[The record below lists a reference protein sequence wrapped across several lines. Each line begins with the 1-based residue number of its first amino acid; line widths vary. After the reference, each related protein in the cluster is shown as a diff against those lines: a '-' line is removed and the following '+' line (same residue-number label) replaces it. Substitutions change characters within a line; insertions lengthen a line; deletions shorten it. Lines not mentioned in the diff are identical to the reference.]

1 MSKLNKEEIIKI
13 AALMIHASKLD
24 EHFTEKEKK
33 MVLSTDSSVVEVT
46 FESDLKA
53 SPRPFSQDKIDSTEY
68 FAQIAAFSSKNS
80 AFWWKTSKGE
90 EFSDAFIVE
99 KSSGLWAVVTG
110 PYNSKELA
118 KSSMEG
124 RRNDVYVVP
133 GRDIEF
139 N

>member
-1 MSKLNKEEIIKI
+1 MTTSTYTT
-13 AALMIHASKLD
+13 
-24 EHFTEKEKK
+24 TEDGGRQNIFATEPR
-33 MVLSTDSSVVEVT
+33 TQVVEDYASYSI
-46 FESDLKA
+46 EAEKA
-53 SPRPFSQDKIDSTEY
+53 NGR
-68 FAQIAAFSSKNS
+68 
-80 AFWWKTSKGE
+80 
-90 EFSDAFIVE
+90 
-99 KSSGLWAVVTG
+99 WAVVTG